1 MQKFIGRAAEMQVFS
16 DKTGTRKNI
25 FLTMLTSYGVKKN
38 DYFYN
43 TIQRELTMEALFEV
57 AK

>member
-1 MQKFIGRAAEMQVFS
+1 
-16 DKTGTRKNI
+16 
-25 FLTMLTSYGVKKN
+25 MLTSYGVKKN

-43 TIQRELTMEALFEV
+43 TIQRELTMDALFEA